1 MTRLYL
7 IKTGQTTFEQ
17 QSRVE
22 LAGGAPLTSQGIE
35 DVETTLNELVRKDI
49 AGVYSSAGEAERQT
63 ARIAGKTLGVKVR
76 IVANLREI
84 DYGLWQGLTVE
95 EIRRRQPKAYR
106 QWSQAPTT
114 IRPPGGESLFEAQ
127 QRIHAALKSIVKRHK
142 TESMLLVLR
151 PIALTLLCCILEK
164 KSPETLWGQSDDL
177 KGWRH
182 YEIDE
187 ESL

>member
-1 MTRLYL
+1 MSRLYL
-7 IKTGQTTFEQ
+7 IKTGQTTFEE

-22 LAGGAPLTSQGIE
+22 SLAGAPLTSQGIE
-35 DVETTLNELVRKDI
+35 DVQTILKELAEKNIDAI
-49 AGVYSSAGEAERQT
+49 YSSAGEAERQT
-63 ARIAGKTLGVKVR
+63 AHIAGKTLGVKVR
-76 IVANLREI
+76 TAANLREI

-106 QWSQAPTT
+106 QWSEAPTT

-127 QRIHAALKSIVKRHK
+127 QRIHTALKSIVKRHK

-151 PIALTLLCCILEK
+151 PIALTLLRCILEK
-164 KSPETLWGQSDDL
+164 KSPETLWRQSDDL

-182 YEIDE
+182 YETDE